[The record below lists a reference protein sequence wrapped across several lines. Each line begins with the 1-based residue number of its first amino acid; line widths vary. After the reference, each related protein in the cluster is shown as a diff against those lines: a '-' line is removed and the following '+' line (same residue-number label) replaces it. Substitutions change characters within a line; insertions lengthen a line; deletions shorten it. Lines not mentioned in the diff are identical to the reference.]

1 MSKGSSCAS
10 AAGRW
15 FFRCG
20 SSYCLLSTGRFSP
33 EAILAGPGDLP
44 AAGSCLR
51 AERRALRVRA
61 PPASIAGR
69 RAEVPHR
76 GVRAALRSPEQE
88 PACSRA
94 HHPAHWLP
102 STRFPA
108 QTGNTERGKPPSA
121 PRRGSGDP
129 LPLLSPTAA
138 VASCSLLW
146 PAVACCGAL
155 PGNFCPAQA
164 GLRCSRAGRGQSQP
178 KSAAPQSK
186 RETPRGTSSSLAA
199 LRAPRPARGSDLR
212 LPRRVVRRDSS
223 PSRARTGSPADR
235 WHCAGSSVPQ
245 PTEDPKTPW
254 RQS

>member
-15 FFRCG
+15 VFRCG
-20 SSYCLLSTGRFSP
+20 SSYCLRSTWWFSL
-33 EAILAGPGDLP
+33 EAIPAGPGDVP

-51 AERRALRVRA
+51 AEHRALRVRA

-69 RAEVPHR
+69 RAEMPHR
-76 GVRAALRSPEQE
+76 GVRAALRSPKQK
-88 PACSRA
+88 PACLSA

-102 STRFPA
+102 SALFPA
-108 QTGNTERGKPPSA
+108 QTGNTEKGKPPSA
-121 PRRGSGDP
+121 PRRSSGDP

-138 VASCSLLW
+138 VAG
-146 PAVACCGAL
+146 CGRLRRAPGELL
-155 PGNFCPAQA
+155 PGQ
-164 GLRCSRAGRGQSQP
+164 CSGAGRGQSQP

-235 WHCAGSSVPQ
+235 WH
-245 PTEDPKTPW
+245 
-254 RQS
+254 

>member
-1 MSKGSSCAS
+1 M
-10 AAGRW
+10 
-15 FFRCG
+15 
-20 SSYCLLSTGRFSP
+20 LSTWRFSP
-33 EAILAGPGDLP
+33 EAIPAGPGDLP
-44 AAGSCLR
+44 AAGSCLS
-51 AERRALRVRA
+51 AEHRALRVRA

-76 GVRAALRSPEQE
+76 GVRAALRSPEQK

-102 STRFPA
+102 SALFPA
-108 QTGNTERGKPPSA
+108 QTGNRERGKPPSA
-121 PRRGSGDP
+121 PRGGSGDP
-129 LPLLSPTAA
+129 LPLLSATAA
-138 VASCSLLW
+138 VASCGRLRRAPGEL
-146 PAVACCGAL
+146 L
-155 PGNFCPAQA
+155 PGQA
-164 GLRCSRAGRGQSQP
+164 GLRYSGAGRWQSQS

-186 RETPRGTSSSLAA
+186 RETPRGTSSFPLAA

-212 LPRRVVRRDSS
+212 VPRRVVRRDSS

-245 PTEDPKTPW
+245 PTENPKTPW